1 MSSIVLVEQ
10 SSAPTTPATGKVA
23 VFVDTNGDLSW
34 KDDAGNV
41 VKIAAAGSYT
51 LTIPASGTAALRDV
65 AQTFSAQQTF
75 SQAPIAPGMK
85 PAADSTTAIQL
96 MNAAGTAVATVDTT
110 NSRLLMIGAIGA
122 QLAASGNGQAIR
134 HVGIPRTTTI
144 ALANNAEVTLTFD
157 GDAVLLAIEIG
168 YAALVFVTYLSATI
182 TKLADPDAIISAAF
196 LDVTKSAS
204 ARTVTITN
212 KTGTTRN
219 LSVMSMGVIT
229 AIV

>member
-34 KDDAGNV
+34 KDDAGNIT
-41 VKIAAAGSYT
+41 KIAAAGSYT

-96 MNAAGTAVATVDTT
+96 MNEAGTAVLTVDTT
-110 NSRLLMIGAIGA
+110 NSAVLVP
-122 QLAASGNGQAIR
+122 QLQLDSSNYYVDTLASAALRFRSISLTLADSATVQLGGTALNGILF
-134 HVGIPRTTTI
+134 V
-144 ALANNAEVTLTFD
+144 ALT
-157 GDAVLLAIEIG
+157 GDAYGALFYLRGGAV
-168 YAALVFVTYLSATI
+168 AAYEMLDPSGLFSATKD
-182 TKLADPDAIISAAF
+182 T
-196 LDVTKSAS
+196 AS
-204 ARTVTITN
+204 SLNIYYESSNYTIQN
-212 KTGTTRN
+212 KRGSSKT
-219 LSVMSMGVIT
+219 LMLFFMG
-229 AIV
+229 